1 MKFPDSDM
9 HRVHFKSDWHRYNL
23 KRKVADLSVVTLAV
37 FETRKEAHEKLGKDG
52 EKEVDKTSSYCIA
65 CGKNFKNTKA
75 YNNHIQSKKHQE
87 MILKFEVRPAKV
99 AKLDEEVEE
108 KKEEMDVEEVDS
120 DEWEDDEPVPVGDCL
135 FCSHHSSSL
144 DKSLTHM
151 TVEHSFFLPD
161 PEFLT
166 NVEGLIEYLGAKVLT
181 RGQGTNWHTMLR
193 IGRILAY
200 CQKESRKKEQF
211 PRDTW
216 AKQGFV

>member
-1 MKFPDSDM
+1 MKFPDSVM

-23 KRKVADLSVVTLAV
+23 KRMVADLAVVTLAV
-37 FETRKEAHEKLGKDG
+37 FEARKEAHEKLGKEG
-52 EKEVDKTSSYCIA
+52 EKEADKTSSYCIA

-75 YNNHIQSKKHQE
+75 YTNHIQSKRHQE

-99 AKLDEEVEE
+99 AKLEE
-108 KKEEMDVEEVDS
+108 EEMDVEEVDS
-120 DEWEDDEPVPVGDCL
+120 DDWEDDEPVPVGDCL
-135 FCSHHSSSL
+135 FCPHHSSSL

-181 RGQGTNWHTMLR
+181 GGLR
-193 IGRILAY
+193 Y
-200 CQKESRKKEQF
+200 
-211 PRDTW
+211 
-216 AKQGFV
+216 